1 MDNIKEPC
9 VIDLE
14 CREPKSEAVLS
25 GAETTKPLT
34 VFHSL
39 SPKVIDSFRA
49 NLYSFGVG
57 AVIVIMGF
65 VIFQTVGR

>member
-1 MDNIKEPC
+1 MNDIKESC
-9 VIDLE
+9 VMDPE
-14 CREPKSEAVLS
+14 CREPTISEAI
-25 GAETTKPLT
+25 ETKPLT

>member
-1 MDNIKEPC
+1 MNDIKEPC
-9 VIDLE
+9 VMDPE
-14 CREPKSEAVLS
+14 CREPTIRDATE
-25 GAETTKPLT
+25 TKPLT

-39 SPKVIDSFRA
+39 PTGPKVIDSFRA